1 MANEHRRWRNPN
13 WPVKMGFPTRV
24 MIYIIAMIV
33 LANLIAFY
41 LHGHLP
47 LSFVL
52 LVSILEIVGIT
63 IYFAFW
69 VSPYKLKW

>member
-13 WPVKMGFPTRV
+13 SPFKMSFPAR
-24 MIYIIAMIV
+24 MMLYIIIMIV

-41 LHGHLP
+41 LHGKLP
-47 LSFVL
+47 LSLVL
-52 LVSILEIVGIT
+52 SASILEIVGIA
-63 IYFAFW
+63 IFFAFW